1 LIFTFLNKVKQT
13 IKVCMFFVIGSI
25 LFISCGEMSLDVR
38 TEFENEET
46 LFIDMNLMATG
57 ALAEQLNSDIE
68 NELELLNNFDSAN
81 SEININYEE
90 DELNLSLKG
99 SITGDEARKFLKD
112 GCESNLKTID
122 SSSDFL
128 NLDSPILCLT
138 MKDLGYAKEYRVSS
152 SYFTSFL
159 NSSENDLEE
168 LNALARMF
176 PNMLKIKWSLEV
188 PGQLIES
195 NGKMLAGSMVEWEW
209 NFKDLVSFANDQEL
223 TDSYAIYIIYSTTD
237 LWSKVV
243 RMSDVLSEQLKEKRQ
258 NILFGTSLESVEKIE
273 TKEVEV
279 IKEVPVEKIVEVFIE
294 TPIEVEVIKEVIV
307 EKEIP
312 VEKIIVKE
320 VPVEVEKIIVKEVPV
335 EVIKD
340 AAPTYIEIIKEV
352 EVIKEVPVEK
362 IVEVE
367 VIKEVIVEKE
377 IIKEIYATP
386 EPKKTSACTSGDPS
400 SVVVDAPSSK
410 IYTFG
415 LTRYFYGSSNGSD
428 VNLNKYCQSPLLDS
442 LILEPIEKRIPENP
456 LVITGPDGVGK
467 YGGTLKLLCSCKND
481 ERDMVFHD
489 GLVALDLDGKTI
501 VPNLAEAWSLSD
513 DGTIWDFSL
522 RKGIKWSDG
531 TDLTAHDIEFSF
543 DHLINDRRVT
553 EKMPRIFVWDGKKT
567 VFSLIDDYQLQFTF
581 NSGYVGFLHGLSRL
595 GAGSSIG
602 SFQGGLNWLISPAHY
617 MKQYHVS
624 FNSIVPQLALD
635 GGYPNWVE
643 FLKEHSI
650 WYKPKG
656 LETPVITP
664 WIAETSSSSD
674 IWKLKRNPYFWVV
687 DTVGNQLPYIDKVEA
702 HSMSSLELRN
712 AAYLV
717 GKADFGFEGIQYNKV
732 PTLIDLGKS
741 GVFDVDLR
749 PSHIQ
754 KAVVIFNQTYG
765 QDSEIADLLR
775 NSGFRRAISFGIN
788 RDRINQNIFN
798 GIGVVRD
805 VVPPLW
811 MEDYPGEDFANRY
824 ITYNPGASDSILNAL
839 GLWKQSNNSW
849 RQRTD
854 GGGVLD
860 LTIYPVPN
868 ELYDTTVVADIIADN
883 MRAIGI
889 RTTVVSQAVDP
900 NAYQIIIDD
909 LETDIFFNSNSYV
922 PLNEPYY
929 AAVEVGEWYNSR
941 GLSGKNPEIN
951 SHLSDFSTIF
961 DYYQNSLSLSGI
973 QRHENN
979 IDIVQRSVDSLYWIG
994 TVGDVP
1000 RVSLKNPLLKGVV
1013 KGPFIV
1019 FSHRYLF
1026 WFDQS

>member
-1 LIFTFLNKVKQT
+1 MIFTFLNKVKQT
-13 IKVCMFFVIGSI
+13 VKICMFFVIGSV

-38 TEFENEET
+38 TQFENEET

-57 ALAEQLNSDIE
+57 ALAEQLNADIS
-68 NELELLNNFDSAN
+68 NELALLNYFDSAN
-81 SEININYEE
+81 SEKTYIYEE
-90 DELNLSLKG
+90 EELNLSLKG
-99 SITGDEARKFLKD
+99 SITGDEARAFLKD

-122 SSSDFL
+122 SSSAFL
-128 NLDSPILCLT
+128 DLDSSILCLT

-209 NFKDLVSFANDQEL
+209 NFKDLVSLANDQEL

-243 RMSDVLSEQLKEKRQ
+243 RMSDVFSEQLNEKRQ

-279 IKEVPVEKIVEVFIE
+279 IKEVPVEKIVEV
-294 TPIEVEVIKEVIV
+294 EVIREVIV
-307 EKEIP
+307 EKEI
-312 VEKIIVKE
+312 E
-320 VPVEVEKIIVKEVPV
+320 V
-335 EVIKD
+335 
-340 AAPTYIEIIKEV
+340 
-352 EVIKEVPVEK
+352 
-362 IVEVE
+362 
-367 VIKEVIVEKE
+367 
-377 IIKEIYATP
+377 IKEIYATP

-415 LTRYFYGSSNGSD
+415 LTRYFYGSSNSSD
-428 VNLNKYCQSPLLDS
+428 ANLNKYCQSPLLDS

-501 VPNLAEAWSLSD
+501 VPNLAEAWSLSN

-674 IWKLKRNPYFWVV
+674 IWKLTRNPYFWVV

-702 HSMSSLELRN
+702 HSMASLELRN

-839 GLWKQSNNSW
+839 GLWKHSNNSW

-854 GGGVLD
+854 GGGALD

-979 IDIVQRSVDSLYWIG
+979 IDIIQRSVDSLYWIG